1 MGAEMMRGHVP
12 GHLNTAAAATT
23 LLVALSVAGGL
34 GCAPMSTFQSPV
46 VLAAEERAIGVGALQ
61 VLWDPEE
68 NPDDTG
74 LFPSIWY
81 RSSVTEKTDLGVK
94 VGLFEGVV
102 FDIKHSL
109 VEGPVAVAGD
119 LGVGLVGFENATALV
134 IRPAVLVGTPNIY
147 AGAWYNYP
155 LSGEYW
161 DHMSGFVV
169 GASIGSRR
177 ILMLEYNWFK
187 EPGGRDPSMSFGL
200 AVQGF
205 LGERAGS

>member
-1 MGAEMMRGHVP
+1 MAGHALRQP
-12 GHLNTAAAATT
+12 NAATGAT
-23 LLVALSVAGGL
+23 ALLVALSVVGGL
-34 GCAPMSTFQSPV
+34 GCAPMSTFQSPA
-46 VLAAEERAIGVGALQ
+46 VLGAEERAIGVGALQ

-68 NPDDTG
+68 HPDDTG
-74 LFPSIWY
+74 FFPSIWY
-81 RSSVTEKTDLGVK
+81 RSSVTDKTDLGVK

-102 FDIKHSL
+102 FDIKHSF

-119 LGVGLVGFENATALV
+119 LGVGLVGFEDATALV

-161 DHMSGFVV
+161 DQVSGFVV

-177 ILMLEYNWFK
+177 ALMLEYNWFK
-187 EPGGRDPSMSFGL
+187 EPGGGDPSMSFGL
-200 AVQGF
+200 AVQGV
-205 LGERAGS
+205 LGGGAGS

>member
-1 MGAEMMRGHVP
+1 MTRVSRVLVCRA
-12 GHLNTAAAATT
+12 TAVIILT
-23 LLVALSVAGGL
+23 ALCGF
-34 GCAPMSTFQSPV
+34 GCAPLSKFQSPS
-46 VLAAEERAIGVGALQ
+46 VLESGERAIGGG
-61 VLWDPEE
+61 VLLVQWDLDYPE
-68 NPDDTG
+68 DRG

-119 LGVGLVGFENATALV
+119 LGVGLVGFEDATALV

-161 DHMSGFVV
+161 DPMSGFVV

-177 ILMLEYNWFK
+177 TLMLEYNWFK
-187 EPGGRDPSMSFGL
+187 EPGGQDPSMSFGL